1 MRYKIGF
8 ALLAAVVLVGSMTVW
23 LYEGH
28 VAASAKPHADEIQ
41 PVPQA
46 ADKAEG
52 GHSAEDG
59 HNHGAQEADKAK
71 EGHSAEDGHNH
82 ASPDADKTEDGH
94 SADDGHNHGSKGPMC
109 EEHGVPEA
117 ECKICNKGHGEET
130 DKAEGGHSADDG
142 HGHGEEADIAVL
154 SEEQIKANNVQ
165 VVEAGP
171 GEISVQLALPGEVR
185 LNADRVAHVVPRV
198 AGVVRE
204 SLATV
209 GDEVKAGQ
217 VMAVLESRELATI
230 KAEYLSAKERES
242 LARATFEREK
252 GLWEKKISAEQD
264 YLSAKQ
270 AMAEAAISVRS
281 AEQQL
286 HAVGFSEEYL
296 KGIPGQSHISYTRY
310 EITAPFDG
318 SVIEKH
324 ITLGESLKDDGPCFT
339 IADLTTVWVNLS
351 VYQKDIPSIRK
362 GQQVLISAGENPS
375 DGVAATVDYMGPIV
389 GEETRTAIARVVLP
403 NEEGQWRPGQFV
415 TGFVSTK
422 TTKTVPVVAPKTALQ
437 TFEGAT
443 CVFVQTDKG
452 FVPAPVTVGSSN
464 DTHVEIVKGLEQG
477 ARIVVEGAFVIK
489 AEIAKG
495 IMEGKTCSGH

>member
-8 ALLAAVVLVGSMTVW
+8 ALLAALVLVGSMTVW
-23 LYEGH
+23 LYEDH
-28 VAASAKPHADEIQ
+28 VAASAKPHGDETQ
-41 PVPQA
+41 PAPQA
-46 ADKAEG
+46 ADKTEG

-59 HNHGAQEADKAK
+59 HNHGAQEADNAK
-71 EGHSAEDGHNH
+71 EGHFAEDGHNH
-82 ASPDADKTEDGH
+82 ASQEADRTQDGH
-94 SADDGHNHGSKGPMC
+94 SADDGHNHGSSGPMC
-109 EEHGVPEA
+109 EEHGVLEA
-117 ECKICNKGHGEET
+117 ECKICNKGHGEEA

-362 GQQVLISAGENPS
+362 GQQVLISAGDNLS
-375 DGVAATVDYMGPIV
+375 DGVDATVDYMGPIV

-403 NEEGQWRPGQFV
+403 NETGQWRPGQFV